1 MYNILKLYAKESL
14 MHQKFHL
21 ISAISFAL
29 LLASCQ
35 STPKTTQLVE
45 PEVNLKVEPNKAIQ
59 IINPATKVLGAANNI
74 QIKDIRTS
82 SYNDQLLIQIEVN
95 NNRGRRDAFNYRV
108 RWLDANGL
116 QVIPYGSWETVS
128 LEGHESSVINLT
140 SPRLD
145 ATDFRFEIKSHY

>member
-1 MYNILKLYAKESL
+1 MR
-14 MHQKFHL
+14 QKSNL
-21 ISAISFAL
+21 VIVISFTL
-29 LLASCQ
+29 LLVACQ
-35 STPKTTQLVE
+35 SKPKTTQLVE
-45 PEVNLKVEPNKAIQ
+45 PEVNLKVEPSKAIQ
-59 IINPATKVLGAANNI
+59 IINPSTKVLGTANNI

-116 QVIPYGSWETVS
+116 QVIPYASWETVS
-128 LEGHESSVINLT
+128 LEGHETSVINLT
-140 SPRLD
+140 SPRPD

>member
-1 MYNILKLYAKESL
+1 MYPSIRVICLVSCA
-14 MHQKFHL
+14 F
-21 ISAISFAL
+21 L
-29 LLASCQ
+29 LVACQ

-45 PEVNLKVEPNKAIQ
+45 PEVNLKVEPSKAIQ
-59 IINPATKVLGAANNI
+59 IINPSTKVLGTANNI

-116 QVIPYGSWETVS
+116 QVIPYASWETVS
-128 LEGHESSVINLT
+128 LEGHETSVINLT
-140 SPRLD
+140 SPRPD